1 MRKLFMTNTV
11 SQNVKLARRL
21 STGKNLTEAEARS
34 RYGIKRLSARIYDL
48 REAGFPIFTNKRVM
62 KGGAN
67 RGKQVT
73 AYRMHVSN
81 TPDFLL
87 EAIGVDFN
95 S

>member
-1 MRKLFMTNTV
+1 MSNTM

-21 STGKNLTEAEARS
+21 STGKNLTVAEARS

-67 RGKQVT
+67 RGREVT
-73 AYRMHVSN
+73 TYRLHVSN
-81 TPDFLL
+81 TPEHLL
-87 EAIGVDFN
+87 QAVGVDLN